1 MDELFYDT
9 AGGGYFATTTEDKS
23 IKIRI
28 KDE

>member
-1 MDELFYDT
+1 MDALFWDEV
-9 AGGGYFATTTEDKS
+9 GGGYFSTTTADPS

>member
-1 MDELFYDT
+1 MDALFYDPV
-9 AGGGYFATTTEDKS
+9 GGGYFATTTEDRS